1 MSATLDY
8 NSLKVEAIGRSCYV
22 PNNDY
27 AKLMYY
33 LSCVFTV
40 IQYDENS
47 KFTDYEHYYLLT
59 KDEENA
65 LIVLAL
71 LLNPKIFLDAKIFIY
86 EPNLIPYGYTNEF
99 YKITDERI
107 GVHVNQEIF
116 IAGRAVRVLK
126 IMACSSSWLEKNF
139 FKPMENINKGNTSYS
154 NNNYSYNYNYN
165 ERKKCNWKCCC
176 KWLWIC
182 MCILWIIGI
191 IGSIINGSD
200 SD

>member
-1 MSATLDY
+1 MSADLDY
-8 NSLKVEAIGRSCYV
+8 NSLRVEAIGRSVYI

-59 KDEENA
+59 EEEEKG
-65 LIVLAL
+65 LMVLAL
-71 LLNPKIFLDAKIFIY
+71 LLNPKLFLDANIFIY
-86 EPNLIPYGYTNEF
+86 EPNLIPSGYTNEF

-126 IMACSSSWLEKNF
+126 IMALNSSWLENNY
-139 FKPMENINKGNTSYS
+139 FKPMENINKGNSISYS
-154 NNNYSYNYNYN
+154 NNNYNYDYNYN
-165 ERKKCNWKCCC
+165 KKNA
-176 KWLWIC
+176 I
-182 MCILWIIGI
+182 
-191 IGSIINGSD
+191 
-200 SD
+200 